1 MDWKQLLMLKLSFE
15 KNLEQNKSK
24 EIHFRLSKWHLGNTY
39 EVIQNGRIK
48 RKDNKWKRKSQ
59 ERTKRSRKI
68 IIK

>member
-48 RKDNKWKRKSQ
+48 RKDNK
-59 ERTKRSRKI
+59 
-68 IIK
+68 

>member
-1 MDWKQLLMLKLSFE
+1 MFSVVRVNGLKAIVNVKIVIR

-48 RKDNKWKRKSQ
+48 RKDNK
-59 ERTKRSRKI
+59 
-68 IIK
+68 